1 MHVVIGRSVAALT
14 PRLQLSNFLQNQP
27 SSQCFMPVSPIAHLR
42 QLLFRIDGQP
52 EQAACNQHRGYY
64 VHRVIETVC
73 GLYDVPED
81 EGEEEGAHLPEK
93 VHRAGYRACVVAETK
108 SGRK

>member
-1 MHVVIGRSVAALT
+1 
-14 PRLQLSNFLQNQP
+14 
-27 SSQCFMPVSPIAHLR
+27 
-42 QLLFRIDGQP
+42 
-52 EQAACNQHRGYY
+52 
-64 VHRVIETVC
+64 VC

-93 VHRAGYRACVVAETK
+93 VHGAGYRAGVIAETK

>member
-1 MHVVIGRSVAALT
+1 M
-14 PRLQLSNFLQNQP
+14 
-27 SSQCFMPVSPIAHLR
+27 
-42 QLLFRIDGQP
+42 LFRIDGQP
-52 EQAACNQHRGYY
+52 EQAAYQQYRGYH

-93 VHRAGYRACVVAETK
+93 VHGAGYRAGVIAETK